1 MDRSIG
7 IDIPVRLGLT
17 LVKRIQFHLSH
28 VRMLRIG
35 HLLGLYLGDTHVLTR
50 RCHELRQ
57 QCLLLFI
64 QGYCISYC
72 ELNLVVHYYC

>member
-35 HLLGLYLGDTHVLTR
+35 HLHGLLGDTQGLTR

-57 QCLLLFI
+57 
-64 QGYCISYC
+64 
-72 ELNLVVHYYC
+72 